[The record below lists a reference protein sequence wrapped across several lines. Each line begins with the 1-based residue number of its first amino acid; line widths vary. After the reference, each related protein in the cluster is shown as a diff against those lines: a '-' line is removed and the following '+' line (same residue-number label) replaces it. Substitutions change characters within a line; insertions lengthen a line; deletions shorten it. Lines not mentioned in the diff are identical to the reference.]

1 LAALPRRSEIYLPL
15 IGIALVALWPLSA
28 YALNPLLFPFALVL
42 TVIAVTVV
50 RRPEVGLAV
59 ALALI
64 PFLRLQIYAQPANLP
79 LPTEPFRYLVPLIAF
94 GILFYGAL
102 AEGLERHAIPGVFW
116 GIVLLIVA
124 AVLSAVHAIDPSVSL
139 PDIFLL
145 ITGAA
150 LFLAIWNLCR
160 TKEQVLIVITGAM
173 VGLLAASIQ
182 GIDQHFAGV
191 FSTQGFIS
199 GGQVEGRIQG
209 SFTHPNEYAAVL
221 ATLIPLAVVV
231 AFMRQ
236 LPSGLRLLAGIA
248 AVAAVPAL
256 NYTYSRSVIV
266 VLVAGS
272 LIWLFV
278 SRPRLAIKVAV
289 VIGIAAVLLAPT
301 TLKNR
306 LNPQSTAGDVSLRQ
320 DIGDAALAMYS
331 AHPALG
337 VGIKN
342 FQTAY
347 IDRNFTTSAA
357 QQRFLHHELLLAPD
371 AAPSQYLNT
380 LAEQGLVGVA
390 ALAVFLLLAVTSM
403 YRVTKSRDPTVR
415 DLCLG
420 FGMGVM
426 TLVLY
431 VTVAIPMQE
440 TSVLLMFSLVALG
453 LSANRATSP
462 VQEEATRGLPAS
474 RVAWAR

>member
-1 LAALPRRSEIYLPL
+1 MAALPRRSEIYLPL
-15 IGIALVALWPLSA
+15 IGIALVALWPLTA
-28 YALNPLLFPFALVL
+28 YALNPLLFPFALVV
-42 TVIAVTVV
+42 TVIAVAVV

-94 GILFYGAL
+94 GILLYGAL

-116 GIVLLIVA
+116 GIVLLIGA
-124 AVLSAVHAIDPSVSL
+124 AVVSAVHAIDSSVSM

-150 LFLAIWNLCR
+150 LFLAVWNLCR
-160 TKEQVLIVITGAM
+160 TREQILVVIAGAM

-182 GIDQHFAGV
+182 GIDQHFSGV
-191 FSTQGFIS
+191 FSTQGFVS
-199 GGQVEGRIQG
+199 GGQVEGRVQG

-231 AFMRQ
+231 AFKRDF
-236 LPSGLRLLAGIA
+236 PSGLRLLAGA
-248 AVAAVPAL
+248 AALAAVPAL

-278 SRPRLAIKVAV
+278 CRPQLAIKVAV
-289 VIGIAAVLLAPT
+289 VLGILAVLLAPT

-306 LNPQSTAGDVSLRQ
+306 LNPGTTGGDVSLRQ
-320 DIGDAALAMYS
+320 DIGDAALQMYS

-347 IDRNFTTSAA
+347 IERNFTTDAA

-371 AAPSQYLNT
+371 AAPSQFLNT
-380 LAEQGLVGVA
+380 LAEQGLVGIS
-390 ALAVFLLLAVTSM
+390 ALAVFLLLALASI
-403 YRVTKSRDPTVR
+403 YRVSKSRDPTVK
-415 DLCLG
+415 DLSLG
-420 FGMGVM
+420 IGMGVL
-426 TLVLY
+426 TLLLY

-440 TSVLLMFSLVALG
+440 TSVLLLFSFLALD
-453 LSANRATSP
+453 LSAYRAMSP
-462 VQEEATRGLPAS
+462 VPEEAPQGLPVS